1 MGQWTIGKG
10 WEKLPR
16 KPLTVGIVCF
26 ALAVVAGLWASVE
39 VLIAH
44 ERKAKIEHV
53 MQQNANLARAFEEH
67 TIQTL
72 RYIDENLLILKRRF
86 ESDGEN
92 FDLPSFWNDNQIN
105 LAIARNAAI
114 TDATGTVV
122 LGSLPSPR
130 ISLADREHINVHF
143 NADSGR
149 MFIGK
154 PVEARINKSWSIVVS
169 RRANKPDGSLL
180 GVVSIAVNPFY
191 FSDFYKDIDL
201 GAHGTVALVGTDGI
215 IRARLGGDES
225 RGIGLD
231 VSKGDLSRQISKVP
245 NGAYVAKSVSDGITR
260 IFAYRTVRDYPLYV
274 TVGSSLGEA
283 LADVD
288 NQAHVYRILAV
299 VISLGVVA
307 FAAYLLQSTARL
319 EQLVGQRTRDLR
331 VSEMRLAGI
340 LSIAPEAIVVVDE
353 GGEIRLFNSGAEK
366 IFGYEA
372 AEAIGQP
379 LDILI
384 PERHRA
390 RHPDLVRAFGDGL
403 EQSRKTSTRGRI
415 AGLRRDGRE
424 FPAEASI
431 AKLDLDDGRLFIV
444 ILHDAT
450 ESVAQER
457 SLIIAKEDAEFASR
471 AKSEFLANMS
481 HELRTPLNAIIG
493 FSEMM
498 SLQQFGPLGNAR
510 YEGYAQDIVSSGRHL
525 LSVIND
531 VLDVAKIEARQMQ
544 LIECAL
550 DLGQVSEEC
559 LGFIQPMADE
569 KGITVTLDVTR
580 GMPRVRAD
588 ERRMRQVALNLL
600 SNAVKFTPRGGAV
613 TVRIAREADGTPT
626 LTIVDTGIGI
636 PADRL
641 RYIGQ
646 PFVRAEDQLNRN
658 SEGTGLGLAL
668 SNALV
673 VLHGGTLTIASEVG
687 RGTTVT
693 VRLPVERVV
702 AETNSE
708 TVA

>member
-1 MGQWTIGKG
+1 MGQRAIGNG
-10 WEKLPR
+10 WEKPPR
-16 KPLTVGIVCF
+16 KQLTLGIICF
-26 ALAVVAGLWASVE
+26 AFAVVAGLWISVE
-39 VLIAH
+39 TLIAH

-53 MQQNANLARAFEEH
+53 IQQNANLARAFEEH

-72 RYIDENLLILKRRF
+72 RYVDENLLILKRRF
-86 ESDGEN
+86 EADGER
-92 FDLPSFWNDNQIN
+92 FDLPAFWRDSQIN

-143 NADSGR
+143 KADTDR
-149 MFIGK
+149 PFIGK

-169 RRANKPDGSLL
+169 RRADKADGSLL
-180 GVVSIAVNPFY
+180 GVVSIAVSPFY

-201 GAHGTVALVGTDGI
+201 GAHGTVALTGMDGI
-215 IRARLGGDES
+215 IRARLGGEGS
-225 RGIGLD
+225 QGIGLD
-231 VSKGDLSRQISKVP
+231 VSKGDLFRQVGKAA
-245 NGAYVAKSVSDGITR
+245 NGAYVAKAVSDGVTR
-260 IFAYRTVRDYPLYV
+260 IFAYRTVRDYPLFV
-274 TVGSSLGEA
+274 SVGSSLDEA
-283 LADVD
+283 LADV
-288 NQAHVYRILAV
+288 NYQAHVYRILAV
-299 VISLGVVA
+299 LISAGIVA
-307 FAAYLLQSTARL
+307 FAAYLFQSSARL
-319 EQLVGQRTRDLR
+319 EHLVGQRTRDLR
-331 VSEMRLAGI
+331 ASEMRLAGI

-353 GGEIRLFNSGAEK
+353 SGAIRLFNSGAEK
-366 IFGYEA
+366 IFGYDA
-372 AEAIGQP
+372 DEAIGQP

-390 RHPDLVRAFGDGL
+390 RHPDLMKAFANGL
-403 EQSRKTSTRGRI
+403 EQSRMMSTRGRI
-415 AGLRRDGRE
+415 AGLRRGGRE

-431 AKLDLDDGRLFIV
+431 AKLDLDDEWLFIV

-457 SLIIAKEDAEFASR
+457 SLIIAKEDAELASR

-498 SLQQFGPLGNAR
+498 SLQQFGPLGNPR
-510 YEGYAQDIVSSGRHL
+510 YEGYAHDIVASGRHL

-531 VLDVAKIEARQMQ
+531 VLDVAKIEARQMH
-544 LIECAL
+544 IVESDL
-550 DLGQVSEEC
+550 DLGQMAVES
-559 LGFIQPMADE
+559 LSLIMPMADE
-569 KGITVTLDVTR
+569 KGLRMTLDVAQE
-580 GMPRVRAD
+580 MPPVRAD

-600 SNAVKFTPRGGAV
+600 SNAIKFTPRGGVV
-613 TVRIAREADGTPT
+613 TVRIACDRDGAPT
-626 LTIVDTGIGI
+626 FTIADTGIGI

-646 PFVRAEDQLNRN
+646 PFVRAEDQHNRN
-658 SEGTGLGLAL
+658 ADGTGLGLAL
-668 SNALV
+668 TNALV

-693 VRLPVERVV
+693 VRLPAERALV
-702 AETNSE
+702 ATREA